1 MPQLQN
7 LVLTDRAGTPV
18 NHTFTPRDIRDGVG
32 TVIESSGVPIGN
44 SRFSVAL
51 RKTPSGKY
59 KATLSLAVPVVQS
72 QDINGI
78 TSPVVVRSSFVNCE
92 FSFDEKSTTQER
104 DDAVGMFMSA
114 LDSSKTLVDKVVV
127 DLEGVY

>member
-59 KATLSLAVPVVQS
+59 KATLSLAIPIVQNET
-72 QDINGI
+72 INGV
-78 TSPVVVRSSFVNCE
+78 TTPTVVRSSYVNCE
-92 FSFDEKSTTQER
+92 FVFDEKSTTQER
-104 DDAVGMFMSA
+104 DDTVGMFMSA
-114 LDSSKTLVDKVVV
+114 LDSSKVLVDKTVV

>member
-59 KATLSLAVPVVQS
+59 KATLSLAIPIVQNET
-72 QDINGI
+72 INGV
-78 TSPVVVRSSFVNCE
+78 TTPTVVRSSYVNCE
-92 FSFDEKSTTQER
+92 FVFDEKSTTLER
-104 DDAVGMFMSA
+104 DNTVGMFMSA
-114 LDSSKTLVDKVVV
+114 LDSSKVLVDKTVV